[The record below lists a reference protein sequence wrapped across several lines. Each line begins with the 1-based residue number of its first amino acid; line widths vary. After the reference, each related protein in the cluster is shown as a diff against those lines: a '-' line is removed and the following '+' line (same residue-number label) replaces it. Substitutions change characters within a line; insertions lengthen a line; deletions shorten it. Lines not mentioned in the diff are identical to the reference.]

1 MNNVDLTNLSLVM
14 ASRRGQS
21 NWRRRGRG
29 AWSEVAPVASATRG
43 GGGGGGGA
51 RRGRRRGV
59 PSRRGAEGSRSQ
71 SRGRREEQLAQL
83 EELKHLIAATEDQL
97 NVTLEEA
104 MMPQHHAQH
113 DLHCRRTSCFI
124 LLPHLQAFQHRNQR
138 LSDDLVTALKDQ
150 RGLQVIIHTP
160 SIHRT
165 TAQLAVNHSTIYS
178 PSGCL

>member
-1 MNNVDLTNLSLVM
+1 MLSCSKGGVRREKKWCEKSTRSTRRATSLNKLHHGHAILLNNVDLTNLSLVM

-43 GGGGGGGA
+43 GGGGGA

-59 PSRRGAEGSRSQ
+59 PSRRGAEGGRSQ

-104 MMPQHHAQH
+104 MMPQNHAQH
-113 DLHCRRTSCFI
+113 DLHCRCTAWLI
-124 LLPHLQAFQHRNQR
+124 LLPPPTGIPASQPA
-138 LSDDLVTALKDQ
+138 
-150 RGLQVIIHTP
+150 
-160 SIHRT
+160 
-165 TAQLAVNHSTIYS
+165 AV
-178 PSGCL
+178 

>member
-1 MNNVDLTNLSLVM
+1 M

-43 GGGGGGGA
+43 GGGGA

-59 PSRRGAEGSRSQ
+59 PSRRGAEGGRSQ

-97 NVTLEEA
+97 NVALEEA
-104 MMPQHHAQH
+104 MMPQKP
-113 DLHCRRTSCFI
+113 RT
-124 LLPHLQAFQHRNQR
+124 AR
-138 LSDDLVTALKDQ
+138 LT
-150 RGLQVIIHTP
+150 LQVYCLFDPPTP
-160 SIHRT
+160 PTGIPASQP
-165 TAQLAVNHSTIYS
+165 AAV
-178 PSGCL
+178 